1 MHIFLGML
9 RNLMPTVNYENLLF
23 FSNFESNSFFSL
35 PADNLVLIS
44 LSNEM

>member
-9 RNLMPTVNYENLLF
+9 RNLMTTVNYENLLF
-23 FSNFESNSFFSL
+23 FSNVASNSSFSL

-44 LSNEM
+44 SSNKM